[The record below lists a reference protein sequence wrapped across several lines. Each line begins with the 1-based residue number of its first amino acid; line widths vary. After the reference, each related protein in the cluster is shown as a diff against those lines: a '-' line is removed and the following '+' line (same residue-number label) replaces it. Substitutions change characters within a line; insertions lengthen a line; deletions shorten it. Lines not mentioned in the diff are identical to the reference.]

1 MLSAEAARLLHLTF
15 RLPRFLY
22 RSNESGT
29 KAAILPFDT
38 VTSATISVDPMYDLR
53 LVPPGRENT
62 AREALRSRK
71 YRYRSVNN
79 VQIAVDLKNDLPGV
93 TTGRSGISVRE

>member
-53 LVPPGRENT
+53 LAPPGRKNT
-62 AREALRSRK
+62 AREALRSDRFLWEQK
-71 YRYRSVNN
+71 VAKKVKVLWQLLVGNFG
-79 VQIAVDLKNDLPGV
+79 Q
-93 TTGRSGISVRE
+93 